1 MSWGQS
7 TNNGKKG
14 KNHQWQFAVVSLLG
28 KILNAIGG
36 GNSGN
41 RTHNTVSTVVA
52 GNIPAGTLR
61 GSVLN
66 FGDEE
71 GTWNGIDI
79 PAGVTIPWGYI
90 SNSDPYQIINYD
102 PTGPGAGT
110 TFIIEYTT

>member
-36 GNSGN
+36 GNSGT
-41 RTHNTVSTVVA
+41 RTHNYLLATGA
-52 GNIPAGTLR
+52 GPIPAGTLR

-66 FGDEE
+66 QGDED
-71 GTWNGIDI
+71 GVW
-79 PAGVTIPWGYI
+79 AGSVLPPGVEVPWGDI
-90 SNSDPYQIINYD
+90 SNSDPYNAINYD
-102 PTGPGAGT
+102 ATGT
-110 TFIIEYTT
+110 TYVIEYTT